1 MMKLR
6 IINDK
11 RFSPGSWRLV
21 NESGQT
27 IEVPTEFDNPE
38 HGKIRLMQPLCE
50 NTKEALIGRVLDLLV
65 LQAQIIRGK
74 DEQRKLAAPGSSE
87 GTNSGS

>member
-1 MMKLR
+1 MKLR

-11 RFSPGSWRLV
+11 RFSSGSWRLV

-27 IEVPTEFDNPE
+27 IEVPTEFDHPE

-50 NTKEALIGRVLDLLV
+50 NTKEALIGQVLELLV
-65 LQAQIIRGK
+65 LQAQIIRSK
-74 DEQRKLAAPGSSE
+74 DDQRKLAAPGSGE
-87 GTNSGS
+87 GTNTGS